1 MVDELMPGRGDESV
15 DGVSGVSVTD
25 VDTSFS
31 EVSVDKSGVSGTSC
45 GDGDADVSGRS

>member
-15 DGVSGVSVTD
+15 DGISVTD